1 MIQTYCESTL
11 EVTKKVLRKL
21 ERNDLV
27 QVLSGQNGE
36 PVSEGFADCQRNLKS
51 RLLTRLQDSVEN
63 PKKGGKSK
71 AKEKIF
77 IEMNLTIKE
86 SREFSTEHEIRQIE
100 SASRNLAKPEKTI
113 RYDDIFKG
121 HPGTG
126 KQIKTVMTTGM
137 AGIGKT
143 VLTQKFT
150 QNWAEDKANQD
161 FHFIFPLSFRELNA
175 VKHKKFKLLE
185 LVQQFFPETKE
196 VDISNSKEF
205 QVIFILDG
213 LDESRLPLD
222 FIGNKKVTDPKESAS
237 VDVLLTSIIQGT
249 LLPSANIWITTRPT
263 AASQIPSK
271 HVDMVTE
278 VTGFSHAQKL
288 QYFRKKYKDD
298 KLVSKIMPYINAS
311 QSLKALCHMPVCC
324 WITAVVLEDLL
335 KNREEEELPKA
346 LAELYIKF
354 LLVQFRQKAVTE
366 AETQWSPSCKE
377 KILTLG
383 KLAYEQLQKGNLVFD
398 RSDLTASGIN
408 IKLVSVFTGMFPEI
422 FKEEG
427 EQDQAK
433 VFCFTHL
440 SVQEF
445 LAALYV
451 HLTFMTSQ
459 VNLLEEMQSNWIV
472 KLARRKSNPYQNA
485 VDKALQSP
493 KGDLDMF
500 LRFLLGL
507 LLPSSQSLLKG
518 LVKETENNTQ
528 IIQET
533 IKYIKDKLDVELPT
547 EQSIN
552 LLYCLN
558 ELNDNSLVEEIQR
571 FMTSGRLTVDNLSS
585 AQWSALVFI
594 LLAEKEIDMF
604 DLKTYLPSEDAF
616 MRLLPVVKTA
626 KRVCLSACDLS
637 QKGIEVVSS
646 VLSSQNSILKELD
659 LSYNNL
665 GDAGVGQLAVGLES
679 TNCSLETL
687 RLSGCKL
694 TWKGCDTLASIIS
707 SQCSL
712 RELDVGNNDLMNSGL
727 QSLCG
732 GLENPQCKLET
743 LRISGCQIT
752 EDGCHY
758 LVAAL
763 NVNPSHLRE
772 LDLSYNNP
780 GPTGISLLSG
790 GVKHKMCR
798 LETLKVENCG
808 EQRMKSGLK
817 KYGCLIEFDPNTAH
831 RNLQLSDDNRKVTVV
846 REEQPYPDHPD
857 RFDHCCWQL
866 LCRNP
871 LAGRS
876 YWEVKREGPVV
887 VAVSYKRIGRKGPT
901 ADCRLGW
908 NDQCWSLVCTER
920 QYSFWHNKKE
930 TVYTMPYAS
939 LMSCRI
945 GVFVDV
951 PAGIMSFY
959 AVASDEFYH
968 LHTFQTSFTA
978 PVYPAFGFG
987 FGYWSYN
994 SSVSVLEV

>member
-1 MIQTYCESTL
+1 VANTELVLRALKDLGDTELKEFKWYLQKSEVLGDFPIIPKSRIDKADRTDTVDQMIQTYCESTL

-27 QVLSGQNGE
+27 QVLAGQNGE
-36 PVSEGFADCQRNLKS
+36 PGFADCQQNLKS
-51 RLLTRLQDSVEN
+51 RLLKKLQGSVEK

-71 AKEKIF
+71 AQEEIF

-86 SREFSTEHEIRQIE
+86 TEEFSTEHETRQIE
-100 SASRNLAKPEKTI
+100 SASRKTAKPEKTI
-113 RYDDIFKG
+113 RYDDIFKS
-121 HPGTG
+121 HSRTG
-126 KQIKTVMTTGM
+126 KPIKMVMTTGM

-161 FHFIFPLSFRELNA
+161 FHFTFPLSFRELNA
-175 VKHKKFKLLE
+175 VKDKKFKLVE
-185 LVQQFFPETKE
+185 LIQQFFPETRE

-205 QVIFILDG
+205 RVIVILDG

-222 FIGNKKVTDPKESAS
+222 FISNKKVTDPKESAP
-237 VDVLLTSIIQGT
+237 VDVLLTSIIQGS
-249 LLPSANIWITTRPT
+249 LLPSANIWITTRPS
-263 AASQIPSK
+263 AASQIPAK
-271 HVDMVTE
+271 HVDLVTE
-278 VTGFSHAQKL
+278 VTGFDHAQKL

-311 QSLKALCHMPVCC
+311 QSLKTLCHMPVCC
-324 WITAVVLEDLL
+324 WITATVLEDLL
-335 KNREEEELPKA
+335 KNREEEELPKT

-366 AETQWSPSCKE
+366 AETQWNPSCKE

-383 KLAYEQLQKGNLVFD
+383 KLAFEQLQKGNLVFD
-398 RSDLTASGIN
+398 QSDLRASGIN
-408 IKLVSVFTGMFPEI
+408 IKSVSVFTGMFPEI

-427 EQDQAK
+427 EQDQAT

-459 VNLLEEMQSNWIV
+459 VNVLEEVQSSWIV
-472 KLARRKSNPYQNA
+472 MLARRKANPYNTA

-507 LLPSSQSLLKG
+507 LVPSSQSLLKG

-528 IIQET
+528 VIQEA
-533 IKYIKDKLDVELPT
+533 IKYIKDKLDAELPT

-558 ELNDNSLVEEIQR
+558 ELNDNSLVEEIQK
-571 FMTSGRLTVDNLSS
+571 FMSSGRLTVDNLSS

-594 LLAEKEIDMF
+594 LLAEKEMDMF
-604 DLKTYLPSEDAF
+604 DLKTYSSSEEAF
-616 MRLLPVVKTA
+616 MRLLPVVRIA
-626 KRVCLSACDLS
+626 KRVW
-637 QKGIEVVSS
+637 
-646 VLSSQNSILKELD
+646 
-659 LSYNNL
+659 
-665 GDAGVGQLAVGLES
+665 
-679 TNCSLETL
+679 
-687 RLSGCKL
+687 LSGCKL
-694 TWKGCDTLASIIS
+694 TWKGCDTLAAIIS

-712 RELDVGNNDLMNSGL
+712 RELDVSNNDLMDSGL
-727 QSLCG
+727 QSLSG

-743 LRISGCQIT
+743 LRISGCQVT
-752 EDGCHY
+752 EEGCHY
-758 LVAAL
+758 LVTAL

-780 GPTGISLLSG
+780 GHTGVSLLSS
-790 GVKHKMCR
+790 GVKHKM
-798 LETLKVENCG
+798 LENCG

-817 KYGCLIEFDPNTAH
+817 KYACVIEFDPNTAH

-846 REEQPYPDHPD
+846 REEQPYPDHPE
-857 RFDHCCWQL
+857 RFDYCCWQV

-871 LAGRS
+871 LTGRS

-887 VAVSYKRIGRKGPT
+887 IAVSYKRISRKGPT

-939 LMSCRI
+939 LMSCRV
-945 GVFVDV
+945 GVYVDV

-978 PVYPAFGFG
+978 PVFPAFGFG
-987 FGYWSYN
+987 FGYWSYD
-994 SSVSVLEV
+994 SSVSLFEV